1 MLAVFPVYVLNSDSS
16 SIAARLCTSKNS
28 GLLLHQTSDKSGTL
42 YLDQRVEFE
51 DVQSLADGQVKHSA
65 EVFYAGSLWKVSC
78 VVLNLSILLMAYQLS
93 TVIGIHIDN

>member
-1 MLAVFPVYVLNSDSS
+1 MHLKKNRGF
-16 SIAARLCTSKNS
+16 RLH
-28 GLLLHQTSDKSGTL
+28 LTSDKSGTS
-42 YLDQRVEFE
+42 YLDHRVEFE
-51 DVQSLADGQVKHSA
+51 DVHRLADGQVKHSA